1 MVEVNILTKKPIDD
15 HNPLKDATDYSRIQR
30 IEKARLA
37 AHYAV
42 EKEINKRLTIILITN
57 VAASIL
63 ITLGVLLLFI
73 ACVHLIWG

>member
-1 MVEVNILTKKPIDD
+1 MTKKQIND
-15 HNPLKDATDYSRIQR
+15 HQHLNEVIDYSRIQR

-42 EKEINKRLTIILITN
+42 EQEINKRLTVMLITHI
-57 VAASIL
+57 AASIL
-63 ITLGVLLLFI
+63 IALGVILLFI

>member
-1 MVEVNILTKKPIDD
+1 MTKKPIDD

-42 EKEINKRLTIILITN
+42 EQEINKRLTVMLITHI
-57 VAASIL
+57 VASIL
-63 ITLGVLLLFI
+63 IALGVILLFV
-73 ACVHLIWG
+73 ACVHMIWG

>member
-1 MVEVNILTKKPIDD
+1 MTKKPIDD
-15 HNPLKDATDYSRIQR
+15 HNPLKDATDYSRIHR

-42 EKEINKRLTIILITN
+42 EQEINKRLTVMLITHI
-57 VAASIL
+57 AASIL
-63 ITLGVLLLFI
+63 IALGVILLFV

>member
-1 MVEVNILTKKPIDD
+1 MTKKQIDD
-15 HNPLKDATDYSRIQR
+15 HQHLLDATDYSRIQR

-42 EKEINKRLTIILITN
+42 EQEINKRLTIILISN

-63 ITLGVLLLFI
+63 ITLGVILLFI